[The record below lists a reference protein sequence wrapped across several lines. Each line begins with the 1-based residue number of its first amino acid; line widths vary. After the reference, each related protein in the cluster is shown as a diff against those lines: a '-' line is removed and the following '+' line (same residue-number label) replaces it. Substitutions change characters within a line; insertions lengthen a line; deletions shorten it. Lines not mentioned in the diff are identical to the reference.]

1 MFKHLEHAVHVFALI
16 QNYHCYFCLSWSLGY
31 MTSPATLALIP
42 QSFFS
47 SFRTKL
53 LYPSKKRNSN
63 HKNPTVLEIGAAG
76 HSCSFVS
83 TGLQAPLK
91 ILDLC
96 LTPSLCSVYSDHCT
110 SSPLFPSTWCEI
122 QKHQKDTVKRA
133 PLQQI
138 GKHGPPSFVAAPMVV

>member
-1 MFKHLEHAVHVFALI
+1 MLYMCLLLYRI
-16 QNYHCYFCLSWSLGY
+16 ISYFCLSWSLGY

-63 HKNPTVLEIGAAG
+63 HKNPTVLEIGATG

-96 LTPSLCSVYSDHCT
+96 LTRSLCSVYSDHCT
-110 SSPLFPSTWCEI
+110 SSPLFPSTWYEI

-133 PLQQI
+133 PL
-138 GKHGPPSFVAAPMVV
+138 